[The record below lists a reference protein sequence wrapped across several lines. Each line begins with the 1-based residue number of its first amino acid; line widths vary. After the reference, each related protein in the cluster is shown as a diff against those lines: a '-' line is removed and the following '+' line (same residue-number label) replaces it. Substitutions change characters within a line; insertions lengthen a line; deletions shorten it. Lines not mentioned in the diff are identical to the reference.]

1 MKAPRLFQEDAR
13 TLSPEN
19 ARIAR
24 DVLRLRVGDEVQ
36 LLNGKG
42 KVQVA
47 RVDSLTKKEVAVTVL
62 SQRQEPK
69 PFPELI
75 LLQGL
80 PKGDKASE
88 IVQRAV
94 EWGTSKIVFV
104 TSEHAV
110 PKKSAAPERWG
121 RVAIEA
127 MRQSGNPYL
136 PEIEGPVPLDE
147 ALRSAQAD
155 VNLLFDEEAG
165 ELFRGERA
173 VTSVCA
179 AVGPEGGWSPAE
191 KETFLANGFRRVHV
205 GPYVLRTE
213 TAAVGAL
220 AICRALYADLVL

>member
-1 MKAPRLFQEDAR
+1 MKAPRLFQEDAP

-36 LLNGKG
+36 LLDGKG
-42 KVQVA
+42 KVQIA
-47 RVDSLTKKEVAVTVL
+47 RVDSLTRKDVAVTVL

-69 PFPELI
+69 PSPELV

-80 PKGDKASE
+80 PKGDKAAE

-94 EWGTSKIVFV
+94 EWGCAKIVFLA
-104 TSEHAV
+104 SDHAV
-110 PKKSAAPERWG
+110 PKKIAAPERWG

-136 PEIEGPVPLDE
+136 IEIEGPVSLDA
-147 ALRSAQAD
+147 ALRLAQAE
-155 VNLLFDEEAG
+155 VKLLFDELDG
-165 ELFRGERA
+165 ETLTPRKNVA
-173 VTSVCA
+173 TVCA
-179 AVGPEGGWSPAE
+179 AVGPEGGWSQAE
-191 KETFLANGFRRVHV
+191 REAFVSGGFRRIHV

-213 TAAVGAL
+213 TAAVGAM
-220 AICRALYADLVL
+220 AVCRALYADLVL